1 VALNLT
7 DFIVMAVLVGAGC
20 GLSFVGLWLMLRQT
34 GAGERRAAE
43 LELSELRGELKALK
57 ARVAAFSL
65 PPTVAPAAEAKAAD
79 GAVKPAAGEEVT
91 PEALVLIAAAVTAF
105 LGKKVRIRSAKVLRQ
120 SREVANPWSQQG
132 RMLIHA
138 SHNLRRRG

>member
-20 GLSFVGLWLMLRQT
+20 GLSFVGLWMMLRQT
-34 GAGERRAAE
+34 GAGERRTAE
-43 LELSELRGELKALK
+43 LELSELRGELKALE
-57 ARVAAFSL
+57 ARVAAFSQPL
-65 PPTVAPAAEAKAAD
+65 PVPAAEATAANV
-79 GAVKPAAGEEVT
+79 AIKPVAGEEVT
-91 PEALVLIAAAVTAF
+91 PELLVVIAAAVTAF
-105 LGKKVRIRSAKVLRQ
+105 LGKKVRIRSAKVLLQ
-120 SREVANPWSQQG
+120 SREAANPWSQQG